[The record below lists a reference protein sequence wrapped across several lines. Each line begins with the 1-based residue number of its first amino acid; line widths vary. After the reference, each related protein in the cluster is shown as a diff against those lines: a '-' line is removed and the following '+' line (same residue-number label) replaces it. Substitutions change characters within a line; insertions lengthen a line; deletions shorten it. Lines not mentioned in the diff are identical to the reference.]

1 MGRPCGVF
9 NDSYNKDLAIIRTG
23 MQWGLFIS
31 FLIFLLIFP
40 LLFRGYLVTFAIN
53 LGITLIVAL
62 GLNLLMGYC
71 GQISIGQSAFM
82 GVGGFTAALLV
93 LKLGL
98 SFWLALPAAGL
109 MAGLIG
115 LVFGAPS
122 LRLKGFYLA
131 LATLAAQ
138 FILLFVIVHFFGGG
152 HGWRVPPPS
161 IGGLALDSD
170 PKYYYLVMGLAVILT
185 YFAKNI
191 VRSRT
196 GRAFVAI
203 RDNDIAAETMGI
215 NVFFYKML
223 AFFIGCFYAGIGGA
237 LWVFWLGVASGA
249 HYTLIESIWYLA
261 IVVVGGLGSIA
272 GTVFGT
278 FFIRGIAEAAQRLG
292 PVIGQVFPAFS
303 ATLTP
308 ALPDIFV
315 GLAIVLF
322 LILEPRGLAH
332 RWHLF
337 KVSYRLHPFSY

>member
-9 NDSYNKDLAIIRTG
+9 NETYNQDVAIIRTG
-23 MQWGLFIS
+23 LQWALFIA
-31 FLIFLLIFP
+31 FLIFLFVLP
-40 LLFRGYLVTFAIN
+40 LVVRGYLVTFLIN
-53 LGITLIVAL
+53 IGISLIVAM

-109 MAGLIG
+109 MAGFVGII
-115 LVFGAPS
+115 FGAPS

-138 FILLFVIVHFFGGG
+138 FILLYVIIHFFGGG

-170 PKYYYLVMGLAVILT
+170 PKYYYLVMVLAVILT

-191 VRSRT
+191 ARSRT

-249 HYTLIESIWYLA
+249 HYTLIESVWYLA
-261 IVVVGGLGSIA
+261 IVVVGGLGSIV

-278 FFIRGIAEAAQRLG
+278 LFIRGIAEIAQRVG
-292 PVIGQVFPAFS
+292 PAIGQAIPAL
-303 ATLTP
+303 AETLTP
-308 ALPDIFV
+308 SLPDIFI

-332 RWHLF
+332 RWEIF
-337 KVSYRLHPFSY
+337 KASYRLHPFSY